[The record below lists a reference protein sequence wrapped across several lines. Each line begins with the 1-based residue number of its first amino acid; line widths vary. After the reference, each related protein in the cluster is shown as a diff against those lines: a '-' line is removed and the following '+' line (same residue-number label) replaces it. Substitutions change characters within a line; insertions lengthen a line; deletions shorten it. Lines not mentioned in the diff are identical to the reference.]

1 VCYPTGSC
9 FYFSSKFVV
18 VVVVVVVFKHIGI
31 LSEYFCK
38 LEHFYLF
45 CCSIYLVSVYI

>member
-1 VCYPTGSC
+1 
-9 FYFSSKFVV
+9 
-18 VVVVVVVFKHIGI
+18 